1 MNIPEYYRDLLHPR
15 LHPLGGASS
24 LHAYW
29 NEIERKQNDCKE
41 FDMQKFR
48 RLLKKSYRVICTS
61 SEYSICTKYSYNASE
76 RSFTDLLPIKSD
88 IFANLSVKE
97 YEKGLP
103 VFVISVIH
111 GAAQD
116 LPDPLD
122 YFKRKAPEIP
132 VKVRPGIKGP

>member
-1 MNIPEYYRDLLHPR
+1 LN
-15 LHPLGGASS
+15 
-24 LHAYW
+24 
-29 NEIERKQNDCKE
+29 N
-41 FDMQKFR
+41 
-48 RLLKKSYRVICTS
+48 
-61 SEYSICTKYSYNASE
+61 
-76 RSFTDLLPIKSD
+76 KSD

-132 VKVRPGIKGP
+132 VKVRLGIHGPIDPIVISNFRWKC

>member
-1 MNIPEYYRDLLHPR
+1 M
-15 LHPLGGASS
+15 
-24 LHAYW
+24 
-29 NEIERKQNDCKE
+29 
-41 FDMQKFR
+41 
-48 RLLKKSYRVICTS
+48 
-61 SEYSICTKYSYNASE
+61 
-76 RSFTDLLPIKSD
+76 
-88 IFANLSVKE
+88 KE